1 MTDVS
6 STPQPADPP
15 ARDDWRGRELNL
27 AFVNAVKLGGSLLLT
42 WTIALITRLYI
53 PRFLGPERFGSLN
66 FADAFT
72 ATAFVALGL
81 GIDMYVRKEI
91 AVRPQHAN
99 DFIGG
104 IVALRLILSLF
115 VFAGMEAVLRTT
127 HATTEIRYLV
137 YLYGLAQFFMVG
149 GLTSAGLL
157 QAVGKVNEMSVL
169 SVIIKLVWAVGT
181 FAAIVL
187 HAGLWAFALTV
198 AVTETVK
205 SFVLLWLART
215 RLKFRFQI
223 NAKSTWLVIV
233 AALPFFVSGLAT
245 TVYDKMGVNLLE
257 FMTNRK
263 EVGWFGA
270 ASGFASMTLL
280 FAPLLTWVL
289 VPLFAR
295 SAAES
300 TEDLYRMIRRTLEF
314 ILALAIPVS
323 MIMIAGADLWVS
335 VLFGK
340 AFAPAAM
347 ALRVL
352 AIVTLLTYVSIV
364 AAYALAV
371 LNFTWRMS
379 LTFLGAM
386 LLNPTCNFLL
396 IRHMLTKLGPGGGG
410 AACATASLITEVAI
424 LISLLTALGPR
435 TVDRRLMVSATKS
448 IVAAAAI
455 VTIDHILL
463 RPMGP
468 VRLAVDAGVY
478 VVLIL
483 ASGAFDFRGLLGLA
497 RSAMSQRKQ
506 RRAEQS
512 G

>member
-91 AVRPQHAN
+91 SVRPQHAN

-104 IVALRLILSLF
+104 IVALRFILSLF

-257 FMTNRK
+257 FMTTRR
-263 EVGWFGA
+263 EVGWYGA
-270 ASGFASMTLL
+270 ASGFASMMLL
-280 FAPLLTWVL
+280 FAPLMSWVL

-300 TEDLYRMIRRTLEF
+300 QDELFRMVRRSLEF
-314 ILALAIPVS
+314 ILALATPVA
-323 MIMIAGADLWVS
+323 MLMLVGADTWVS
-335 VLFGK
+335 IAFGK
-340 AFAPAAM
+340 AFGPAAM
-347 ALRVL
+347 SLRVL
-352 AIVTLLTYVSIV
+352 AVATFLMYVSIV

-371 LNFTWRMS
+371 LNYTWRMS
-379 LTFLGAM
+379 LTFVGGM
-386 LLNPTCNFLL
+386 LINPTVNLLL
-396 IRHMLTKLGPGGGG
+396 IPRFSAVAGPGGGG
-410 AACATASLITEVAI
+410 LACATATLVTEIAI
-424 LISLLTALGPR
+424 VISLLAALGSR
-435 TVDRRLMVSATKS
+435 CFDRRL
-448 IVAAAAI
+448 IVASVKNFGAAFLVIALD
-455 VTIDHILL
+455 TFLL
-463 RPMGP
+463 KSLGP
-468 VRLAVDAGVY
+468 LRLAIDAVVY
-478 VVLIL
+478 AALIL
-483 ASGAFDFRGLLGLA
+483 ASGAFDFRGLLEIVRTA
-497 RSAMSQRKQ
+497 IRQRKS
-506 RRAEQS
+506 RRAETMQ
-512 G
+512 

>member
-1 MTDVS
+1 
-6 STPQPADPP
+6 
-15 ARDDWRGRELNL
+15 
-27 AFVNAVKLGGSLLLT
+27 
-42 WTIALITRLYI
+42 
-53 PRFLGPERFGSLN
+53 
-66 FADAFT
+66 
-72 ATAFVALGL
+72 
-81 GIDMYVRKEI
+81 
-91 AVRPQHAN
+91 
-99 DFIGG
+99 
-104 IVALRLILSLF
+104 
-115 VFAGMEAVLRTT
+115 
-127 HATTEIRYLV
+127 
-137 YLYGLAQFFMVG
+137 
-149 GLTSAGLL
+149 
-157 QAVGKVNEMSVL
+157 
-169 SVIIKLVWAVGT
+169 
-181 FAAIVL
+181 
-187 HAGLWAFALTV
+187 
-198 AVTETVK
+198 
-205 SFVLLWLART
+205 
-215 RLKFRFQI
+215 
-223 NAKSTWLVIV
+223 
-233 AALPFFVSGLAT
+233 
-245 TVYDKMGVNLLE
+245 
-257 FMTNRK
+257 
-263 EVGWFGA
+263 
-270 ASGFASMTLL
+270 
-280 FAPLLTWVL
+280 
-289 VPLFAR
+289 
-295 SAAES
+295 
-300 TEDLYRMIRRTLEF
+300 
-314 ILALAIPVS
+314 
-323 MIMIAGADLWVS
+323 
-335 VLFGK
+335 
-340 AFAPAAM
+340 
-347 ALRVL
+347 LRVL